1 MLRRAALFMSF
12 FVIADVHGCLHTLRE
27 LLTHWRPAEET
38 LVQLGDLVDRG
49 NYSPETVE
57 LCRQLSQDFPAKTV
71 FLQGNHD
78 WAMAE
83 HLGPNGPYRA
93 WLGWGG
99 KATLQQYQQ
108 HRDWLA
114 EHAAWLSQRPLYWGN
129 DHVLFSHAGF
139 ANVDDPLDPNN
150 NNGVLWRRGALRHL
164 AVRQVVGHTP
174 TASRQ
179 PEYVEASDT
188 IYLDTGAVFGDWLTG
203 LRLSETG
210 EAFETVAIPT
220 VLEDIHT
227 VGKIH

>member
-1 MLRRAALFMSF
+1 MSF

-83 HLGPNGPYRA
+83 HLGPDGPYRA

-99 KATLQQYQQ
+99 RATLQQYQR
-108 HRDWLA
+108 HRNWLA
-114 EHAAWLSQRPLYWGN
+114 GHAAWLSQRPLCWGN

-139 ANVDDPLDPNN
+139 ANIDDPLDPNN
-150 NNGVLWRRGALRHL
+150 NNGVLWRRGSLRHL
-164 AVRQVVGHTP
+164 AVRQVVGHTV
-174 TASRQ
+174 TASRR

-188 IYLDTGAVFGDWLTG
+188 IYLDTGAALGACLTG

-210 EAFETVAIPT
+210 ESFETVAIPT
-220 VLEDIHT
+220 APEDIYSF
-227 VGKIH
+227 GKIH